1 MNLLVFLYMAMIA
14 LFRRL
19 AHGSLRGSLPPR
31 EVANEN
37 ALPNQKPCCLLAA
50 FNGGG
55 RNLPECPP
63 PTGRDFAQ
71 YDPGCGFGVAHNM
84 LNTTSAE
91 IPFNRARLAA
101 ITQLAVFE
109 AVNACTH

>member
-1 MNLLVFLYMAMIA
+1 MAINLLPFLDMAMIA

-37 ALPNQKPCCLLAA
+37 AVPNQKPCCLLAA

-63 PTGRDFAQ
+63 PTGRDLAQ
-71 YDPGCGFGVAHNM
+71 YDAGCGFGVAHNY
-84 LNTTSAE
+84 AE
-91 IPFNRARLAA
+91 HNVGGDPIQQGTPRSHHSIGR
-101 ITQLAVFE
+101 V
-109 AVNACTH
+109 